1 MKQILQDLKSG
12 DTKLIE
18 IPCPR
23 ISSNHLCIKTCRS
36 LISAGTERMLIDFGR
51 AGYIEKAR
59 QQPDKVKQVIQKI
72 QTDGLQPTIEAVRAK
87 LDQPMPLGY
96 CNAGIVTDI
105 GSAALKYGFKI
116 GDRVISNGPHAEMV
130 CVPPNLCALIP
141 DGVSDEDASFTVLG
155 AVAMQGVRLAKPGM
169 GDCFVVTGLGLVGLL
184 TVQLLLADG
193 CRVLGIDF
201 DSQKCALAR
210 SFGAETVDL
219 SNGED
224 ALSRAKKFSRGRGVD
239 GVILAAATKS
249 NEPVQQAALMCRKRG
264 RIVLVGVTGL
274 NLSRDDFFK
283 KEISFQVSCSYGP
296 GRYDPEYEENGN
308 DYPVGYVRWTE
319 QRNFEAVLD
328 LMADGKIDV
337 SSLVSHRYRF
347 EDAEKAYSLIA
358 ENQEAY
364 VGIILEYKDDSRFK
378 AEGSRRKEKPE
389 RTIQIKSP
397 EPQTSSLAPQTP
409 VIAVI
414 GAGDFTA
421 RVILPAL
428 KKTGV
433 RLKTIAS
440 SGGVS
445 STHLGKKFGFEEST
459 TDSETIFSDPEINT
473 VFITTRHNTHFRFV
487 LAALKA
493 GKHVFVEKPLCLT
506 MEELEEIELAAD
518 PRRPTQTDTD
528 FSSADSAAKN
538 MSSQSTNQPIL
549 MVGFNRRFAPHIQ
562 KMKSLITA
570 VNEPKAMIMTVN
582 AGIIPA
588 DHWTQDPAVGGG
600 RIIGEACHFIDLL
613 KFLAGSEII
622 SYEKIKLG
630 SGIGD
635 TLSIQLSFADGSI
648 GTLHYLA
655 NGNKRFP
662 KERLEIFC
670 AGRILQMDNFRK
682 LRGYGWPD
690 FKKMNLFSQNKGH
703 EEEVKRFIDSV
714 RNGKSAPIPFEEIV
728 ETTKISLNLAS
739 D

>member
-1 MKQILQDLKSG
+1 
-12 DTKLIE
+12 
-18 IPCPR
+18 
-23 ISSNHLCIKTCRS
+23 
-36 LISAGTERMLIDFGR
+36 MLIDFGK

-87 LDQPMPLGY
+87 LEQPMALGY
-96 CNAGIVTDI
+96 CNAGVVTDM
-105 GSAALKYGFKI
+105 GSDALRYGFKI
-116 GDRVISNGPHAEMV
+116 GDRVVSNGPHAEMV

-141 DGVSDEDASFTVLG
+141 DGVGNEDASFTVLG
-155 AVAMQGVRLAKPGM
+155 AIAMQGVRLAKPTM
-169 GDCFVVTGLGLVGLL
+169 GECFVVTGLGLVGLL
-184 TVQLLLADG
+184 TVQLLQANG

-201 DSQKCALAR
+201 NSQKCALAR

-224 ALSRAKKFSRGRGVD
+224 PLGRAEKFSRGRGVD

-249 NEPVQQAALMCRKRG
+249 NEPVQQATVMCRKRG

-274 NLSRDDFFK
+274 NLSRDSFFK

-308 DYPVGYVRWTE
+308 DYPVGYVRWTA

-328 LMADGKIDV
+328 LMAQGKIDV
-337 SSLVSHRYRF
+337 SPLVSHRYRF

-358 ENQEAY
+358 ENKEAY

-378 AEGSRRKEKPE
+378 AKGSRHEEEPE

-397 EPQTSSLAPQTP
+397 EPQASSLAPQKP
-409 VIAVI
+409 VIGLI

-421 RVILPAL
+421 RVILPAM

-445 STHLGKKFGFEEST
+445 GTHLGNKFGFEEST
-459 TDSETIFSDPEINT
+459 TDSEIIFSDPEINT
-473 VFITTRHNTHFRFV
+473 VFITTRHNSHFRFV
-487 LAALKA
+487 LEALNA
-493 GKHVFVEKPLCLT
+493 GKHVFVEKPLCLST
-506 MEELEEIELAAD
+506 AELDKICDAHK
-518 PRRPTQTDTD
+518 
-528 FSSADSAAKN
+528 SCGSKVVH
-538 MSSQSTNQPIL
+538 
-549 MVGFNRRFAPHIQ
+549 VGFNRRFAPHIQ
-562 KMKSLITA
+562 KMQSLITA
-570 VNEPKAMIMTVN
+570 VHEPKAMIMTVN
-582 AGIIPA
+582 AGMIPI

-600 RIIGEACHFIDLL
+600 RIIGEVCHFIDLL
-613 KFLAGSEII
+613 RFLAGSEIV
-622 SYEKIKLG
+622 SYEKIKLE
-630 SGIGD
+630 SGTGD
-635 TLSIQLSFADGSI
+635 TLSIQLCFADGSI
-648 GTLHYLA
+648 GAVHYFSI
-655 NGNKRFP
+655 GNKGFP

-682 LRGYGWPD
+682 LRGYGWPN
-690 FKKMNLFSQNKGH
+690 FKKMNLLSQNKGH
-703 EEEVKRFIDSV
+703 EEEVKQFIDSIKD
-714 RNGKSAPIPFEEIV
+714 GKSAPIPFEEIV